1 MVLKLVLFVI
11 SAILL
16 RDQAQR
22 SSTQWELKPLKIWII
37 VHHWN
42 RNNYVTYPSLTF
54 LIASYLKLLLTDKHE
69 NTESLIHT
77 LQQLYSKGIDSRQLA
92 FLKMGCVKLEKEAQG
107 KGIKLSRFRKLFH
120 SIMKQS
126 QGGDDQEIF
135 DIVYKY
141 VHGDGIDYDPSAIL
155 N

>member
-1 MVLKLVLFVI
+1 
-11 SAILL
+11 
-16 RDQAQR
+16 
-22 SSTQWELKPLKIWII
+22 
-37 VHHWN
+37 
-42 RNNYVTYPSLTF
+42 
-54 LIASYLKLLLTDKHE
+54 
-69 NTESLIHT
+69 
-77 LQQLYSKGIDSRQLA
+77 
-92 FLKMGCVKLEKEAQG
+92 MGCVKLEKEAQG
-107 KGIKLSRFRKLFH
+107 KGIKLSRFRTLFH